1 VTEANLNEVYLMLI
15 KRNKKETI
23 RLEAHQYA
31 LDKVADRWYSG
42 GPVFQTTGSFAMSGR
57 ASNGYRD
64 LGTMVDASYDVTLNP
79 RDTVSLYIGYVR
91 GGEIVASSNTGRS
104 AFLGFAQITRKF

>member
-1 VTEANLNEVYLMLI
+1 
-15 KRNKKETI
+15 
-23 RLEAHQYA
+23 
-31 LDKVADRWYSG
+31 
-42 GPVFQTTGSFAMSGR
+42 
-57 ASNGYRD
+57 
-64 LGTMVDASYDVTLNP
+64 MVDASYDVALNL

>member
-1 VTEANLNEVYLMLI
+1 
-15 KRNKKETI
+15 
-23 RLEAHQYA
+23 
-31 LDKVADRWYSG
+31 
-42 GPVFQTTGSFAMSGR
+42 MSGR

-64 LGTMVDASYDVTLNP
+64 LGTMVDASYDVALNL